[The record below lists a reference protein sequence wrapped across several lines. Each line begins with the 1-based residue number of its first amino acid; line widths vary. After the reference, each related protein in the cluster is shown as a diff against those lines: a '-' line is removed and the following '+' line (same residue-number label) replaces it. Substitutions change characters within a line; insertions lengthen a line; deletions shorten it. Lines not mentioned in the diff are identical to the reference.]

1 MKKSKI
7 LLSLALSAALFAGC
21 GANQDMIS
29 ADRAKEIALSHAG
42 LSANEATFV
51 KAELETEDGKKV
63 YEVEFYGKDNTEYD
77 YLIDAAN
84 GDVISFD
91 ADAEMYT
98 PPASSTA
105 APADTAIDETK
116 AKELILEKV
125 PGAADADIREF
136 RADTEDGKQVFEG
149 KIIFNN
155 TEYDF
160 EIDAATGEFIKW
172 EQEPVT
178 D

>member
-7 LLSLALSAALFAGC
+7 LLSLALSAALLAGC
-21 GANQDMIS
+21 GGNQDMIS

-42 LSANEATFV
+42 LAASDATFV

-84 GDVISFD
+84 GDVVSFD

-98 PPASSTA
+98 PQSSSTA
-105 APADTAIDETK
+105 APAAGIDEAK
-116 AKELILEKV
+116 AKELVLAKV
-125 PGAADADIREF
+125 QGATEADIREF
-136 RADTEDGKQVFEG
+136 KTDTEDGRQVFEG

-155 TEYDF
+155 TEYEF
-160 EIDAATGEFIKW
+160 EIDSATGEFIKW